1 MPSKLSWAR
10 GRGCPPWIHERFE
23 EVYAMVWSSLCLRG
37 VSLFSFGTSDPARES
52 LGVRP
57 CVCYTSARLDDL
69 CCLRKREQVSH
80 LVSSARSTSSYVTSF
95 SLH

>member
-10 GRGCPPWIHERFE
+10 GGGCPPWIHERFE
-23 EVYAMVWSSLCLRG
+23 EVYAVVLSNLCLHG

-52 LGVRP
+52 LGLRP

-69 CCLRKREQVSH
+69 CCLMKRQQVSD
-80 LVSSARSTSSYVTSF
+80 LVSSARSP
-95 SLH
+95 

>member
-1 MPSKLSWAR
+1 
-10 GRGCPPWIHERFE
+10 
-23 EVYAMVWSSLCLRG
+23 MVWSSLCLRG

-52 LGVRP
+52 LGLRP

-80 LVSSARSTSSYVTSF
+80 LASSARSTSSYVTSF